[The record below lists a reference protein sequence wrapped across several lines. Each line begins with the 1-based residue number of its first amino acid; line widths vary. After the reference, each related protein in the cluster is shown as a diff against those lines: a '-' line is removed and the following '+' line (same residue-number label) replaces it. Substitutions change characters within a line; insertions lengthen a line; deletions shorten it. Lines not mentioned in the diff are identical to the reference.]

1 MLKNIKKGFGFII
14 GVELG
19 KLALG
24 CAGAIGMALIA
35 NDEKHMNDM
44 KKRNPEL
51 WEKYNK
57 FTVKKEDSVEESE
70 EEEAQ

>member
-1 MLKNIKKGFGFII
+1 MLTNIKKGFGFII

-24 CAGAIGMALIA
+24 CARGIGMALIA

-44 KKRNPEL
+44 KERNPEL
-51 WEKYNK
+51 WKKYNK
-57 FTVKKEDSVEESE
+57 FTVKKKNSVEESE